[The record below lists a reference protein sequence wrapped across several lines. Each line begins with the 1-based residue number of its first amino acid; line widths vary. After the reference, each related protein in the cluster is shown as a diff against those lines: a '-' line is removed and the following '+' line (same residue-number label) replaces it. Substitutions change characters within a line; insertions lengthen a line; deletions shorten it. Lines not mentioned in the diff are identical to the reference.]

1 VRRIAAIVLPDLACT
16 LARRKR
22 SSRAEADPLGVIV
35 EHDARSSDPAQALG
49 VCVLAAVDE
58 PAWRY
63 GVRPGQSV
71 AEATAFIGRL
81 DIVKLA
87 RAEIVHALG
96 EVVEVALGLGTT
108 AALRLEAGS
117 RSSSSS
123 SSGSRSSSSSSS
135 GSRSSSSSSSGSRSS
150 SSAGVHLGD
159 RALGMSYPGGAG
171 AGPEDTV
178 WLDTS
183 GCARLVGGEDVLCD
197 ELRERV
203 AELGYHAR
211 VAMADGPRIAQAVAR
226 WGRGE
231 RIVAPAQ
238 GARALGVLPLSALP
252 LAPEL
257 RSWLGKL
264 GILCIADLARLDR
277 AKLASRLGE
286 QAPDLLGLLAG
297 QDDVPLCPHVPA
309 RIIVEQT
316 SFEQEIDGTEPL
328 SFVLGGLVS
337 RAALRLGVRGE
348 ATSRVEV
355 VLTYDRAVARLEGL
369 GEPSARFELALPVP
383 LSAAEELLRAVR
395 AKIETLTLA
404 APVTALELRLDGLVP
419 RTQAQL
425 DLSRHARID
434 PNAMPA
440 LLAELEA
447 SLGPER
453 VGVLCSVDSHRPEA
467 QSMLV
472 PVELSRPSSP
482 STGRTLVRVG
492 RPELGTPPL
501 RHGLP
506 PSVPTRLLPEPVLVG
521 RLERGGIVA
530 IEHELYVIDRLRLVS
545 RIDRVEWWTPDPVSR
560 DYARAWVHT
569 AGSRSGQREHGE
581 AWVYLERATGRGY
594 VHGWFE

>member
-1 VRRIAAIVLPDLACT
+1 MRRIAAIVLPDLACT

-22 SSRAEADPLGVIV
+22 SSRADADPLGVIV
-35 EHDARSSDPAQALG
+35 EREAHTSDPAQALG

-58 PAWRY
+58 PAWRC

-81 DIVKLA
+81 EIVKLA

-96 EVVEVALGLGTT
+96 EVVEAALGLGTT
-108 AALRLEAGS
+108 AALRLEADN
-117 RSSSSS
+117 RSSP
-123 SSGSRSSSSSSS
+123 
-135 GSRSSSSSSSGSRSS
+135 S
-150 SSAGVHLGD
+150 SSARAGVQLAG
-159 RALGMSYPGGAG
+159 AAIGMSYPGGAG

-238 GARALGVLPLSALP
+238 GARALGLLPLSALP
-252 LAPEL
+252 LEPAL

-277 AKLASRLGE
+277 AKLSSRLGE
-286 QAPDLLGLLAG
+286 HAPDLLGLLAG
-297 QDDVPLCPHVPA
+297 QDDVPLCPHEPA

-328 SFVLGGLVS
+328 SFVLGGLMS

-348 ATSRVEV
+348 ATSRVAVE
-355 VLTYDRAVARLEGL
+355 LTYDRAFARLEGL
-369 GEPSARFELALPVP
+369 SEPSARFELALPVP
-383 LSAAEELLRAVR
+383 LSAAEDLLRAVR

-419 RTQAQL
+419 KTEAQL

-434 PNAMPA
+434 PTAMPA

-467 QSMLV
+467 QSALV
-472 PVELSRPSSP
+472 PVELSR
-482 STGRTLVRVG
+482 TGTASAGRVVARVG
-492 RPELGTPPL
+492 RLELGTPTL
-501 RHGLP
+501 SHGLP
-506 PSVPTRLLPEPVLVG
+506 SSVPTRLLPEPVLVG
-521 RLERGGIVA
+521 RIERGGVVA

-569 AGSRSGQREHGE
+569 AGSRPGQREHGE
-581 AWVYLERATGRGY
+581 AWVYLERATGRGF